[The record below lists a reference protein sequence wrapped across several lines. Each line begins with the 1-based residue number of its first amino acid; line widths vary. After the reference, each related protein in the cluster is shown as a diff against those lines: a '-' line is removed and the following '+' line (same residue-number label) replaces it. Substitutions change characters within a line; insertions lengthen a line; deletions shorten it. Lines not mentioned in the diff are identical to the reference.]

1 MFEISGISF
10 STLILSYYFVST
22 LRKWAERRQ
31 IFDIPN
37 ERSSHTRPIPRGG
50 GIAIVLLTLL
60 GLFVYTWLNSDWAIL
75 YIGAYVV
82 GAFLVS
88 TVGWL
93 DDVRSLSVK
102 IRLSAH
108 SLGAILAIS
117 GFGYWH
123 TVDFPF
129 LGQIHLGWMGLPV
142 TFLWIV
148 GLTNAYNFMD
158 GIDGIAGAQAVVA
171 GLGWGLLGWLSN
183 QPTIGILGL
192 LLASSS
198 LGFLGHNWPPAR
210 IFMGDVGSAFLG
222 YTLAVLPV
230 IAAQNDSYLALPGTL
245 FVWPFLFDTVLTFS
259 RRLCNRENVFE
270 AHRSHLYQ
278 RLVVIGYSHRFVSI
292 LFAGLAVIGV
302 CLSLI
307 WFLGIDGSSL
317 AIALGVPLFCIGIYA
332 FVNFQERRRIAVP
345 SSPSSA

>member
-1 MFEISGISF
+1 MFEIGGFSF
-10 STLILSYYFVST
+10 SILILSYYFVFT
-22 LRKWAERRQ
+22 LRRWTERKQ

-50 GIAIVLLTLL
+50 GIAIVLLTLT
-60 GLFVYTWLNSDWAIL
+60 GLFIYAWRKPEWAIFSMSAFV
-75 YIGAYVV
+75 IG
-82 GAFLVS
+82 GFLIS
-88 TVGWL
+88 AVGWL

-108 SLGAILAIS
+108 SLGAVLVII

-123 TVDFPF
+123 TIDFPF
-129 LGQIHLGWMGLPV
+129 LGQISLGWIGLPV

-158 GIDGIAGAQAVVA
+158 GIDGIAGGQAAVA
-171 GLGWGLLGWLSN
+171 GLGWGVLGWLSN
-183 QPTIGILGL
+183 QPTIGILGF
-192 LLASSS
+192 LLAGSS

-230 IAAQNDSYLALPGTL
+230 IASKNDSHLALPGAL
-245 FVWPFLFDTVLTFS
+245 FVWPFLFDTVFTFF
-259 RRLCNRENVFE
+259 RRLRDRENVFE

-292 LFAGLAVIGV
+292 LFVGLALIGV
-302 CLSLI
+302 FLSLI
-307 WFLGIDGSSL
+307 WVLKIDGSPF
-317 AIALGVPLFCIGIYA
+317 AVALGMPFLCTSIYA
-332 FVNFQERRRIAVP
+332 FVYFQERRRIAVQQ
-345 SSPSSA
+345 SPS